1 VRPTRNKPQKRH
13 ATHHAPGKPAAHPPR
28 PKQPQQLPTNLE
40 RIFGKHS
47 VRAVFLTRPRTVK
60 RLIIA
65 GDESYHTEFIEM
77 AERAGIKPEFLAW
90 PEFER
95 LGHFTKDEK
104 HQGIFILADPRKIY
118 AEKDFDSL
126 ADARVVLALDQIS
139 NPQNFAT
146 ILRSAAFFGVEAV
159 IVLRDRS
166 VDVSSEVVRYAV
178 GGAEFVRIFRVTNL
192 SQGLEELKD
201 LGFAVIGLD
210 ERGEKTLAETVFPE
224 KIVFVVGAEGE
235 GLRPKTKKYCDTL
248 VRIPGGRPGLESLNA
263 GVATAVAVAE
273 IFRNAPHTTP

>member
-1 VRPTRNKPQKRH
+1 MRAPNKPSARPTPPRQKQ
-13 ATHHAPGKPAAHPPR
+13 PPAASH
-28 PKQPQQLPTNLE
+28 LE

-47 VRAVFLTRPRTVK
+47 VRAVFLTRPRAIR

-65 GDESYHTEFIEM
+65 GDESYHADFIEL
-77 AERAGIKPEFLAW
+77 AAQSGIRPEFLEW
-90 PEFER
+90 PEFLR
-95 LGHFTKDEK
+95 MGNFTKDEK
-104 HQGIFILADPRKIY
+104 HQGIFILAEPRKIY
-118 AEKDFDSL
+118 AEKDYESL
-126 ADARVVLALDQIS
+126 AGARVVLALDQIS

-178 GGAEFVRIFRVTNL
+178 GGAEFVKIFRVTNL
-192 SQGLEELKD
+192 SQGLDVLKN
-201 LGFAVIGLD
+201 LGFEVIGLD
-210 ERGEKTLAETVFPE
+210 ERGEKTLAETVCPE

-235 GLRPKTKKYCDTL
+235 GLREKTKKYCDAL

-263 GVATAVAVAE
+263 GVATAVAAAE
-273 IFRNAPHTTP
+273 IFRNARPYRA

>member
-1 VRPTRNKPQKRH
+1 MRAPNKPSARP
-13 ATHHAPGKPAAHPPR
+13 APPRRKPAPAAS
-28 PKQPQQLPTNLE
+28 NLE

-47 VRAVFLTRPRTVK
+47 VRAVFLTRPRAIR
-60 RLIIA
+60 RLIVA
-65 GDESYHTEFIEM
+65 GDESYHADFIEL
-77 AERAGIKPEFLAW
+77 AAQSGIRPEFLEW
-90 PEFER
+90 PEFLR
-95 LGHFTKDEK
+95 MGNFTNDEK
-104 HQGIFILADPRKIY
+104 HQGIFILAEPRKIY
-118 AEKDFDSL
+118 AEKDFESI
-126 ADARVVLALDQIS
+126 AEARVVLALDQIS

-178 GGAEFVRIFRVTNL
+178 GGAEFVKIFRVTNL
-192 SQGLEELKD
+192 SQGLDVLKN

-210 ERGEKTLAETVFPE
+210 ERGEKTLAETAFPD

-235 GLRPKTKKYCDTL
+235 GLREKTKKYCDAL

-273 IFRNAPHTTP
+273 IFRDARPYRA